1 MNVTLQYFDDCP
13 NWRVVELH
21 LIELG
26 REFDD
31 LHVELQLIDT
41 PEDAERYRFR
51 GSPSILV
58 DGVDPFARSDDP
70 IGAQSRHAI
79 DRVSSG
85 GRELDRHGHPVRVSG
100 RPRPRPGLRSER
112 AA

>member
-1 MNVTLQYFDDCP
+1 MNVTVQYFDDCP

-70 IGAQSRHAI
+70 IGLSC
-79 DRVSSG
+79 RVYATPDGPSG
-85 GRELDRHGHPVRVSG
+85 SPTLDELRAVLDRSG
-100 RPRPRPGLRSER
+100 
-112 AA
+112 